1 MRILSGIQSSGKQHI
16 GNYYGA
22 LRQFV
27 DLQNAGEALYFIANL
42 HALTT
47 VRDPVAA
54 ASLTRE
60 TAMAFLALGLD
71 PARAILFRQSDIPEV
86 TELYWIL
93 GTVVP
98 LSNLERAHSY
108 KDKIAKGIS
117 ADFGLFA
124 YPVLMAADILLYGS
138 DLVPVGRDQVQHLE
152 FARDWATKFNL
163 TYVQGYDASDPTGAK
178 SGRPGVLKLP
188 EALVQEATATVPGT
202 DGQKMSKSYNNT
214 IDLFGEEGEVKK
226 RIMGIKTDCTPVE
239 APEAGGQRALPAAQG
254 HGPRGRVPGHRP
266 GVAGGREGLRGL
278 QEDPARCLSRD
289 LRSGARPVPGARRR
303 TRARW
308 TRFFAPERSGP
319 GRLPLRSSN
328 GCARWWGSSVDPPRT
343 GLVGPRK

>member
-27 DLQNAGEALYFIANL
+27 DLQNRGEALYFIANL

-98 LSNLERAHSY
+98 LSNLDRAHSY
-108 KDKIAKGIS
+108 KDKISKGIS

-163 TYVQGYDASDPTGAK
+163 TYVPGYDASDPTGAR
-178 SGRPGVLKLP
+178 SGKPGVLKLP

-226 RIMGIKTDCTPVE
+226 RIMGIKTDSTPVE
-239 APEAGGQRALPAAQG
+239 APKPVEGALYQLLK
-254 HGPRGRVPGHRP
+254 VM
-266 GVAGGREGLRGL
+266 
-278 QEDPARCLSRD
+278 
-289 LRSGARPVPGARRR
+289 VPGADFPAIDQAWREGGKGYGDFKK
-303 TRARW
+303 TLLAAYHATFGQARARYQAL
-308 TRFFAPERSGP
+308 RKDPGAVDAILRAGAERARAVAAPVIERV
-319 GRLPLRSSN
+319 RQ
-328 GCARWWGSSVDPPRT
+328 A
-343 GLVGPRK
+343 VGIER

>member
-27 DLQNAGEALYFIANL
+27 DLQNRGEALYFIANL

-98 LSNLERAHSY
+98 LSNLDRAHSY
-108 KDKIAKGIS
+108 KDKISKGIS

-163 TYVQGYDASDPTGAK
+163 TYVPGYDASDPTGLK
-178 SGRPGVLKLP
+178 SGKPGVLKLP

-214 IDLFGEEGEVKK
+214 IDLFGEEGEVRK
-226 RIMGIKTDCTPVE
+226 RIMGIKTDSTPVE
-239 APEAGGQRALPAAQG
+239 APKPMDGALYQLLKVMVPETDFPAIDQAWRQGGKGYGDFKKTLLAAYHATFGQARARYQALQKD
-254 HGPRGRVPGHRP
+254 PGA
-266 GVAGGREGLRGL
+266 VDAI
-278 QEDPARCLSRD
+278 
-289 LRSGARPVPGARRR
+289 LRSGAE
-303 TRARW
+303 RARAVA
-308 TRFFAPERSGP
+308 APVIERV
-319 GRLPLRSSN
+319 RQ
-328 GCARWWGSSVDPPRT
+328 V
-343 GLVGPRK
+343 VGIER

>member
-1 MRILSGIQSSGKQHI
+1 MLGHADLATTQIYTHVDARRLRAVYDAAHPRSRAGARAADGAVERPSTMRILSGIQSSGKQHI

-27 DLQNAGEALYFIANL
+27 DLQNRGEALYFIANL

-98 LSNLERAHSY
+98 LSNLDRAHSY

-163 TYVQGYDASDPTGAK
+163 TYVPGYDAADPTGAK
-178 SGRPGVLKLP
+178 TRQARRP
-188 EALVQEATATVPGT
+188 Q
-202 DGQKMSKSYNNT
+202 
-214 IDLFGEEGEVKK
+214 
-226 RIMGIKTDCTPVE
+226 
-239 APEAGGQRALPAAQG
+239 APRGAGAGGDRQWCP
-254 HGPRGRVPGHRP
+254 GPTGR
-266 GVAGGREGLRGL
+266 
-278 QEDPARCLSRD
+278 RCPSRTTTP
-289 LRSGARPVPGARRR
+289 STSSARRR
-303 TRARW
+303 R
-308 TRFFAPERSGP
+308 
-319 GRLPLRSSN
+319 
-328 GCARWWGSSVDPPRT
+328 
-343 GLVGPRK
+343 

>member
-27 DLQNAGEALYFIANL
+27 DLQNRGEALYFIANL

-98 LSNLERAHSY
+98 LSNLDRAHSY
-108 KDKIAKGIS
+108 KDKISKGIS

-163 TYVQGYDASDPTGAK
+163 TYVPGYDPSDPTGVK
-178 SGRPGVLKLP
+178 SGKPGVLNLP

-226 RIMGIKTDCTPVE
+226 RIMGIKTDSTPVE
-239 APEAGGQRALPAAQG
+239 APKPLDGALYQLLKVMVPETDFPAIDQAW
-254 HGPRGRVPGHRP
+254 
-266 GVAGGREGLRGL
+266 REGGKGYGDFKKTLLAAYHATFGQARARYQAL
-278 QEDPARCLSRD
+278 QKD
-289 LRSGARPVPGARRR
+289 PGAVDAILR
-303 TRARW
+303 TGAERARAVA
-308 TRFFAPERSGP
+308 APVIERV
-319 GRLPLRSSN
+319 RQ
-328 GCARWWGSSVDPPRT
+328 A
-343 GLVGPRK
+343 VGIER

>member
-27 DLQNAGEALYFIANL
+27 DLQNRGEALYFIANL

-98 LSNLERAHSY
+98 LSNLDRAHSY

-163 TYVQGYDASDPTGAK
+163 TYVPGYDASDPTGAK
-178 SGRPGVLKLP
+178 SGKPGVLKLP

-226 RIMGIKTDCTPVE
+226 RIMGIKTDSTPVE
-239 APEAGGQRALPAAQG
+239 APKPVDGALYQLLRVMVPEADFPAIDQAW
-254 HGPRGRVPGHRP
+254 
-266 GVAGGREGLRGL
+266 REGGKGYGDFKKTLLAAYHATFGQARARYQAL
-278 QEDPARCLSRD
+278 QKD
-289 LRSGARPVPGARRR
+289 PGAVDAILRAGAE
-303 TRARW
+303 RARAVA
-308 TRFFAPERSGP
+308 APVIERV
-319 GRLPLRSSN
+319 RQ
-328 GCARWWGSSVDPPRT
+328 V
-343 GLVGPRK
+343 VGIER

>member
-27 DLQNAGEALYFIANL
+27 DLQNRGEALYFIANL

-47 VRDPVAA
+47 VRDPAAA

-71 PARAILFRQSDIPEV
+71 PDRAILFRQSDIPEI

-98 LSNLERAHSY
+98 LSNLDRAHSY

-124 YPVLMAADILLYGS
+124 YPVLMAADIL
-138 DLVPVGRDQVQHLE
+138 
-152 FARDWATKFNL
+152 
-163 TYVQGYDASDPTGAK
+163 
-178 SGRPGVLKLP
+178 
-188 EALVQEATATVPGT
+188 
-202 DGQKMSKSYNNT
+202 
-214 IDLFGEEGEVKK
+214 
-226 RIMGIKTDCTPVE
+226 
-239 APEAGGQRALPAAQG
+239 
-254 HGPRGRVPGHRP
+254 
-266 GVAGGREGLRGL
+266 
-278 QEDPARCLSRD
+278 
-289 LRSGARPVPGARRR
+289 
-303 TRARW
+303 
-308 TRFFAPERSGP
+308 
-319 GRLPLRSSN
+319 
-328 GCARWWGSSVDPPRT
+328 
-343 GLVGPRK
+343 